1 MNSYPVHYRTADGR
15 RTAEVTETTI
25 TVFEGCKTIAT
36 VPATA
41 HHHEYPGSVWEVIN
55 EAPAPAAAEPLA
67 PVTATI
73 ATRHPKSGLSIGY
86 RVTVDTVERAELISE
101 AGVSAGLAARLT
113 IQAGP
118 GQRPV
123 TIMASR
129 LIGEGVWY
137 SDAMTER
144 GGRVHYSRGFG
155 NRQGGPRRL
164 LADFGDVLSICAYDV
179 PGLVEDAEP
188 GQPLKLAK
196 VKAKRKAKAAAKA

>member
-1 MNSYPVHYRTADGR
+1 MNSHPVTYRTADGR
-15 RTAEVTETTI
+15 RTAEVTASTI
-25 TVFEGCKTIAT
+25 TVFEGSKIIAT

-41 HHHEYPGSVWEVIN
+41 HHHEYPGSVWKVIKEAVAPEVT
-55 EAPAPAAAEPLA
+55 E
-67 PVTATI
+67 PVTADV
-73 ATRHPKSGLSIGY
+73 ATRHPKSGLTVNY
-86 RVTVDTVERAELISE
+86 RVSVGTVERAELISE

-129 LIGEGVWY
+129 LIGEGEWY
-137 SDAMTER
+137 ADAMTER

-155 NRQGGPRRL
+155 NRRGVPRRL
-164 LADFGDVLSICAYDV
+164 LADFGDVLTICAYDV
-179 PGLVEDAEP
+179 PGLIEDAEP

-196 VKAKRKAKAAAKA
+196 VKAKRKAKAAAEA